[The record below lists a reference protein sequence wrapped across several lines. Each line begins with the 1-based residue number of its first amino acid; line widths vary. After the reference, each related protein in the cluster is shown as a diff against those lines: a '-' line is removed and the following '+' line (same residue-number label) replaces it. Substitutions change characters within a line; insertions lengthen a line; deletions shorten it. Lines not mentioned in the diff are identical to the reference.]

1 MNSVRTATLR
11 SHFEVQVVS
20 PQAERFV
27 RDGHEYV
34 SLPSGSIYSLH
45 LVNNGN
51 TQCDAVVTIDD
62 TKVGTWRI
70 EAGDSVTID
79 RPANINRKFTFVDE
93 RVEGTSRRSMTGSRV
108 GDENNGLIKIVF
120 KPAKQEQARSSPR
133 LASARGS
140 APTITRAYSPRLSS
154 GVTVLGD
161 RSDQEFNNISSLRD
175 SEIDWTG
182 VVEINIRLVVR
193 ASSKQRY
200 VGLAPYTR
208 NDTAL
213 RVSDKPARIESYYN
227 SRRVD

>member
-1 MNSVRTATLR
+1 MNSARASSLR
-11 SHFEVQVVS
+11 AHFEVQVVS
-20 PQAERFV
+20 AQAERFV
-27 RDGHEYV
+27 RDGYEYV

-51 TQCDAVVTIDD
+51 TQCDAVVMIDN

-70 EAGDSVTID
+70 EAGDSITID

-93 RVEGTSRRSMTGSRV
+93 SSSVARQTGNRV
-108 GDENNGLIKIVF
+108 GDENNGLIKIAF

-133 LASARGS
+133 LAGARAA
-140 APTITRAYSPRLSS
+140 APTIMRAYSPRLSS

-161 RSDQEFNNISSLRD
+161 RSDQEFNSISSLRD
-175 SEIDWTG
+175 SEIDWAG

-193 ASSKQRY
+193 ASSRQRY

-208 NDTAL
+208 NDTAS
-213 RVSDKPARIESYYN
+213 RVSDKPSRIDSYYN